1 MLLPVINDSQCPIF
15 VLPAP
20 LLIVIVNVLKEAEF
34 GHHLEVSA
42 YLLIDILR
50 KFILIEHVF
59 ELWGAWTRQV
69 SSLLPYVRSRYVW

>member
-15 VLPAP
+15 VLPAS
-20 LLIVIVNVLKEAEF
+20 LLIVIVHVLEEAEF

-50 KFILIEHVF
+50 
-59 ELWGAWTRQV
+59 
-69 SSLLPYVRSRYVW
+69 